1 MTYRLFYKQK
11 GILIVNIIKFNYLN
25 LKNKHNEKVN
35 NMDIG
40 NFDGVN
46 LYGFALCSDIVYEK
60 HD

>member
-25 LKNKHNEKVN
+25 LKSKHNEKIDY
-35 NMDIG
+35 MDIG
-40 NFDGVN
+40 NFNGAY